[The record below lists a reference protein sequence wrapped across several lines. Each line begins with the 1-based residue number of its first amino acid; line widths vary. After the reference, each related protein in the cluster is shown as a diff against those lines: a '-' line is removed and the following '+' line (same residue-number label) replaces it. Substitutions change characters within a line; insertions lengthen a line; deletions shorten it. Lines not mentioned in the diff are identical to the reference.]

1 MHKIAIFASGNGS
14 NAENIVRRFQDG
26 NALRTVIV
34 LSDKANAGVHA
45 RMKALGVESVTLP
58 ADVWNN
64 RPAEVIDLLER
75 HGVELVALAGFMRK
89 VHPAIV
95 EMYEGRM
102 LNLHPSLLPKYG
114 GKGMYGHHVHEAVI
128 AAGEAQS
135 GATVHYVT
143 DVMDGGEILLQGRVD
158 VSPEDTPA
166 SLEAK
171 VHEVEFDIY
180 PRAIMMALNRLD
192 APKPEPASAP
202 AAEPPVYAEGKA
214 EPAGQREQW
223 AEALGMEYDA
233 AESER
238 RAAAVSEPPVYR
250 VPEPPAPPAG
260 NPNAPMG
267 NTEAERPAEPMPPT
281 WMLWSIIMTVCCCFI
296 PGIVAIVFSSQVS
309 TRYAAGDLEG
319 ARRASRMAEGWII
332 ASFVL
337 GVLSATL
344 YVPLMMI
351 SSAL

>member
-75 HGVELVALAGFMRK
+75 HGVELVVLAGFMRK

-128 AAGEAQS
+128 AAGEAES

-192 APKPEPASAP
+192 SPKPETVATATPAP
-202 AAEPPVYAEGKA
+202 EPPTA
-214 EPAGQREQW
+214 PSGQREQW
-223 AEALGMEYDA
+223 ADALGMEYDA
-233 AESER
+233 AEAER
-238 RAAAVSEPPVYR
+238 RAAAASEPPVYR
-250 VPEPPAPPAG
+250 APEPPAPPMG
-260 NPNAPMG
+260 NSPLH
-267 NTEAERPAEPMPPT
+267 NTEAVRPAEPMPPT
-281 WMLWSIIMTVCCCFI
+281 WMLWSIIMTVCCSFI
-296 PGIVAIVFSSQVS
+296 PGLVAIVFSSQVS

>member
-1 MHKIAIFASGNGS
+1 MHKIAILASGNGS

-26 NALRTVIV
+26 NALRTTIV
-34 LSDKANAGVHA
+34 LSDKANAGVHS
-45 RMKALGVESVTLP
+45 RMKSLGVESVTLP
-58 ADVWNN
+58 ADVWKN

-75 HGVELVALAGFMRK
+75 HGVELVVLAGFMRK

-128 AAGEAQS
+128 AAGETES

-158 VSPEDTPA
+158 VLPEDTPA

-171 VHEVEFDIY
+171 VHDVEFDIY

-192 APKPEPASAP
+192 APKPEPAPSAVPP
-202 AAEPPVYAEGKA
+202 AYTEPKS
-214 EPAGQREQW
+214 EPAGQLGQW
-223 AEALGMEYDA
+223 SEALGMKYDA
-233 AESER
+233 AEAER
-238 RAAAVSEPPVYR
+238 RAAAMSEPPVYLA
-250 VPEPPAPPAG
+250 PEPPA
-260 NPNAPMG
+260 APMG
-267 NTEAERPAEPMPPT
+267 NAPLRSTEVERPAEPMPPT

-296 PGIVAIVFSSQVS
+296 PGLVAIVFSSQVS

-344 YVPLMMI
+344 YVPLTMI